1 MTVLREEYNIETEMA
16 AGSYV
21 IAMTGA
27 GDTRE
32 SVERLAEA
40 LEEIDAGWTGGVNT
54 VLKYNTG
61 NCAAEKPAFTAGTSL
76 SRDTAFSR
84 SSAHPEAVSVPAAAF
99 HSSCEPVPLRAAAGR
114 IAHDIVTVYPPG
126 IPLTVPGEKVTD
138 SIIQAI
144 VHAINDRLHVTG
156 MTEKDGEPA
165 VPVIR
170 D

>member
-1 MTVLREEYNIETEMA
+1 M
-16 AGSYV
+16 

-32 SVERLAEA
+32 SIERMAEA
-40 LEEIDAGWTGGVNT
+40 LEEIDAGWTGGENAAV
-54 VLKYNTG
+54 KYNTG

-84 SSAHPEAVSVPAAAF
+84 SSAHPEAVLAPSAAF
-99 HSSCEPVPLRAAAGR
+99 YKNCEQVLISDAAGR

-126 IPLTVPGEKVTD
+126 IPLTVPGEKITENV
-138 SIIQAI
+138 IQTILQAKK
-144 VHAINDRLHVTG
+144 AGLHVTG
-156 MTEKDGEPA
+156 LTEKDGEPSVA
-165 VPVIR
+165 VIR